1 MKILIFSE
9 NMSQVRTDGLIS
21 EIRQKMDSQF
31 KNDVSLIRLLALMTH
46 MIWRDSDQLKNCK
59 PKHDVITI
67 IVHV

>member
-31 KNDVSLIRLLALMTH
+31 KNDVSLIR
-46 MIWRDSDQLKNCK
+46 
-59 PKHDVITI
+59 
-67 IVHV
+67 